1 MATSAVSFNSNFY
14 LIKFSLL
21 LVTSHFCV
29 TEAQSSVP
37 IVKGLSWSFYDSSC
51 PKLESIVRKQ
61 LQKVFKKDIGQA
73 AGLLRLHFHDCFVK
87 GCEGSVLLDGSS
99 SGPSEQDAPPNL
111 TLRPEAFKII
121 DDLRRRVHKQC
132 GRVVSC
138 SDITAL
144 AARDA
149 VFLSGGPDYDVPLGR
164 RDALDFASRNAT
176 LANLPA
182 PTSNTSAL
190 LTSLATKNLDAT
202 DVVALSG
209 GHTIGVGHCDSFT
222 GRLYPT
228 QGSTM
233 DKTFATNLKVV
244 CPTATTNATTV
255 LDIRSPN
262 VFDNKY
268 YVDLMNRQGL
278 FTSDQDLYTDRRTR
292 GIVTSFA
299 VNQTLFF
306 EKFVDAMMKMGQL
319 NVLTGTQGEIRAN
332 CSVRNSNGA
341 FLASDVNEPE
351 EKWSKDTKGGS
362 LFALCILCSSGQL
375 HGQKQIHSMASA
387 LYKYGFFG
395 VALDN
400 KSKTMASSASLL
412 LVITALLISTSSVSV
427 RGVPTSAHVVK
438 GLSWTFHESTCPKLE
453 SIVRN
458 QLKKIF
464 KEDIGQAAGLLRLH
478 FHDCFV
484 QGCDGSVLL
493 DGSHSG
499 PSEKDAPPNLTLRAR
514 AFKIIDDLRRRVHEE
529 CGRVVSCAD
538 IVALAARDAVF
549 LSGGPNYD
557 VPLGRKDGLNFATRD
572 ATLANLPSPTSN
584 ASAILA
590 SLATK
595 NLDATDVVALSGG
608 HTIGIGHCSSFTP
621 RLYPS
626 QDPTMDK
633 TFANELKHI
642 CSPPPPDSNN
652 TTLLDIR
659 TPNTFDNKY
668 YVDLMN
674 RQGLFTSDQDLYT
687 DAKTRDIVESFAIDQ
702 ALFFDKFVH
711 AMIKMGQLSVL
722 IGGHGEIRSNCSVR
736 NSDNT
741 NSDNTSFSTYMAEGD
756 EESRSELR

>member
-1 MATSAVSFNSNFY
+1 MASSVASFNSKFY
-14 LIKFSLL
+14 LVISSLL

-29 TEAQSSVP
+29 TVAQKLCANS
-37 IVKGLSWSFYDSSC
+37 GGTLRSFYDSSC
-51 PKLESIVRKQ
+51 PNLESVIRKQ
-61 LQKVFKKDIGQA
+61 LQKVFKNDIGQA
-73 AGLLRLHFHDCFVK
+73 AGLLRLHFHDCFVQ

-99 SGPSEQDAPPNL
+99 SEPSEKDARPNL

-138 SDITAL
+138 SDITTL
-144 AARDA
+144 TARDA

-164 RDALDFASRNAT
+164 RDNLDFAWRNVT
-176 LANLPA
+176 LANVPA
-182 PTSNTSAL
+182 PTSTTNAL

-209 GHTIGVGHCDSFT
+209 GHTIGIG
-222 GRLYPT
+222 L
-228 QGSTM
+228 QG
-233 DKTFATNLKVV
+233 V
-244 CPTATTNATTV
+244 
-255 LDIRSPN
+255 
-262 VFDNKY
+262 
-268 YVDLMNRQGL
+268 
-278 FTSDQDLYTDRRTR
+278 FTSDEDLYTVRRTR

-332 CSVRNSNGA
+332 SNDA
-341 FLASDVNEPE
+341 FLASNVDESE
-351 EKWSKDTKGGS
+351 EKWSQFEGGFGCPKTKGGS
-362 LFALCILCSSGQL
+362 VFTLCILCSRNSSRRSSRRIL
-375 HGQKQIHSMASA
+375 AKLLACFASI
-387 LYKYGFFG
+387 F
-395 VALDN
+395 
-400 KSKTMASSASLL
+400 M
-412 LVITALLISTSSVSV
+412 TALFSFNCVLV
-427 RGVPTSAHVVK
+427 RCK
-438 GLSWTFHESTCPKLE
+438 
-453 SIVRN
+453 
-458 QLKKIF
+458 
-464 KEDIGQAAGLLRLH
+464 
-478 FHDCFV
+478 
-484 QGCDGSVLL
+484 GCDGSVLL

-499 PSEKDAPPNLTLRAR
+499 PSEKDAPPNLTLRTR

-549 LSGGPNYD
+549 LSGGPDYD

-633 TFANELKHI
+633 TFANDLKHI

-702 ALFFDKFVH
+702 TLFFDKFVH

-722 IGGHGEIRSNCSVR
+722 TGGHGEIRCNCSVR
-736 NSDNT
+736 NSDNK
-741 NSDNTSFSTYMAEGD
+741 SFLTYMAEDD